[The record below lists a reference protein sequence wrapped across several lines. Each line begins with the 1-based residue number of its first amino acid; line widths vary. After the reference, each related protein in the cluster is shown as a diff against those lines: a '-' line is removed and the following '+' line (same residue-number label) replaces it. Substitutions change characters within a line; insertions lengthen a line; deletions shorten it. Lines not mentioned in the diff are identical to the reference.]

1 MGSSEADP
9 DPVTRYSQTER
20 IVLLID
26 LDPLLHLPDPTPY
39 TSAILSSAATLLS
52 FPSLSTALFSFRL
65 FLSSLSPL
73 LSSSTLSIP
82 LSLSFDLPSP
92 TLRHLS
98 NALSSLPSLL
108 RRHHISSPKASH
120 IASTLRQ
127 LIHDYAWDP
136 DSSLDSPIPSSLV
149 LLFSPLCNS
158 FEQLSLFLDREVGDE
173 YSFREMFLEFFGGV
187 RDVFSSRDIHCSWV
201 SVSAS
206 ARFESE
212 CGDSGEVGRVR
223 GFFERGVKGLGWGF
237 CGADSIV
244 LGSALVPFGLIYPK
258 IGVCWGSL
266 GFNDCSSKKAQVQL
280 CLQMLDVNRIPIQ
293 CNCCDLELVD
303 LKIPRR
309 CGDARFNPDLA
320 NSQGAGCQRNERF
333 RKQFSDGIIK
343 FEVKAV
349 QKSDAFVNV
358 RECLSE
364 SVMVREVFREPKKN
378 KDENSDQFF
387 ADRVLQMLATE
398 FGFQWRRKSV
408 PIWEILL
415 SFLCK
420 EGCWALVS
428 LTNGN
433 GGSCMGVLRP
443 FTVYSALLSVLGDPD
458 MDNDIGGA
466 NMAQYIRTMEHRV
479 FKSDRKSKKD
489 KVFLDSQA
497 KESDAA
503 NEGHGEK
510 KKMDLKSL
518 QNLTWNSFCESVCDQ
533 FEMDLKDVY
542 SVIESSKSKKLKF
555 LKWWMKQI
563 KKSSCSDIINLS
575 EIPKSNEIIAE
586 KNKDKL
592 TESPQNIEQPVSS
605 SASAGINTEAS
616 RIQDDAVLDCRLE
629 SSAEFFSNLSTKIQ
643 QGIESEDIDLGAMA
657 KRLVNSSI
665 YWLCRKDSRETNSEG
680 QKGGRETNSE
690 VQHDDREISNEG
702 HNAPSSSIVAS
713 ELIKFLLKEP
723 KELAA
728 KYKSRNSFSQASEPR
743 RTKQVTEHAA
753 REYPLTMFS
762 FNSAYDVLNSCKICG
777 TFISCISLITIR
789 YELQIL
795 LRMEILQ
802 SEVGSGVEDS
812 SKHKFVKKICQ
823 LLDDMHCH
831 MEGGFFGDW
840 NLENY
845 VAKIIKSRYSHTLED
860 VVHKIYNKMDL
871 LLFADVEEAPNNFLN
886 SEDSDKPLN
895 QIVYRDEMGE
905 NDISN
910 GPISS
915 ENEPFQLQNND
926 AGKLQRAIQEDHGRK
941 LIEAKE
947 RRDRA
952 RRFSSFTSWIPDLQ
966 RVWAPKHK
974 AMKPKTDPFRKVPN
988 EKRKRASYDR
998 VCETPLTGN
1007 KRSIQR
1013 EGDSGYD
1020 NYIADGDQASGSV
1033 SRKLFQGD

>member
-1 MGSSEADP
+1 MGFPEADP
-9 DPVTRYSQTER
+9 DPVTRYSHTER

-39 TSAILSSAATLLS
+39 TSAVLSSAATLLS
-52 FPSLSTALFSFRL
+52 FNSLSTALFSFRL
-65 FLSSLSPL
+65 FLSSLSPI
-73 LSSSTLSIP
+73 LSSSTLSLP

-92 TLRHLS
+92 TLRHLTQT
-98 NALSSLPSLL
+98 LSSLPSLL
-108 RRHHISSPKASH
+108 RRHHTSSPKASH

-136 DSSLDSPIPSSLV
+136 DSSSDSPVPSNLV

-158 FEQLSLFLDREVGDE
+158 FEQLLLFFDGEVADE
-173 YSFREMFLEFFGGV
+173 CSFCQWFSGFFGSV

-201 SVSAS
+201 SVTAN

-212 CGDSGEVGRVR
+212 CGDSGEIGRVR
-223 GFFERGVKGLGWGF
+223 GFFESGVKGLGWGF
-237 CGADSIV
+237 CDADSIV

-258 IGVCWGSL
+258 IGVYWGSL
-266 GFNDCSSKKAQVQL
+266 DFNDCSPRKPQVQL
-280 CLQMLDVNRIPIQ
+280 SLQILDVNKSPIQ
-293 CNCCDLELVD
+293 YNCCDLELVD
-303 LKIPRR
+303 LKIRRR

-320 NSQGAGCQRNERF
+320 NSQGAVCQRNERF
-333 RKQFSDGIIK
+333 WKQFSDGIMK

-349 QKSDAFVNV
+349 QKCDAFVNV

-364 SVMVREVFREPKKN
+364 SVLVREVFKESKKN
-378 KDENSDQFF
+378 KDGNSDDFF
-387 ADRVLQMLATE
+387 ADRVLEMLATE
-398 FGFQWRRKSV
+398 FGFQRRRKSV

-428 LTNGN
+428 LSNGN
-433 GGSCMGVLRP
+433 GGSCMCVLRP
-443 FTVYSALLSVLGDPD
+443 FTVYSALLSVLGGPD
-458 MDNDIGGA
+458 VANDSGGTSV
-466 NMAQYIRTMEHRV
+466 AQYIRTMEHRV

-497 KESDAA
+497 KKSDAA
-503 NEGHGEK
+503 NEGPEEK
-510 KKMDLKSL
+510 KRMDFKSL
-518 QNLTWNSFCESVCDQ
+518 QNLTWSSFCESVYNQ
-533 FEMDLKDVY
+533 FEMDLQDVY

-563 KKSSCSDIINLS
+563 KKSSRCDIINLS
-575 EIPKSNEIIAE
+575 EKPKSNEIIAE
-586 KNKDKL
+586 KSKGKL
-592 TESPQNIEQPVSS
+592 TKAPQDIEDPVSS
-605 SASAGINTEAS
+605 SASAGINTETS

-629 SSAEFFSNLSTKIQ
+629 TSADFFSNLSTKIQ
-643 QGIESEDIDLGAMA
+643 QGIESEVIDLGAMA

-665 YWLCRKDSRETNSEG
+665 YCLCRKDSRETKSEGQEGRRETNSEG

-690 VQHDDREISNEG
+690 GQKCVRETNSEGQHDDREISDEG

-713 ELIKFLLKEP
+713 ELIKFLLREP

-728 KYKSRNSFSQASEPR
+728 KYKSRNSFSQASEPGC
-743 RTKQVTEHAA
+743 TTQVKEHAA
-753 REYPLTMFS
+753 RE
-762 FNSAYDVLNSCKICG
+762 
-777 TFISCISLITIR
+777 

-802 SEVGSGVEDS
+802 SEVGSGIEDS
-812 SKHKFVKKICQ
+812 SKHKFVKQICQ

-831 MEGGFFGDW
+831 MEGGYFGDW

-860 VVHKIYNKMDL
+860 VVHKIYNKMEL
-871 LLFADVEEAPNNFLN
+871 LLFADEEEAPNNLLN
-886 SEDSDKPLN
+886 SEDSNKPLN
-895 QIVYRDEMGE
+895 QAIYRDEMGE

-910 GPISS
+910 EPMSS
-915 ENEPFQLQNND
+915 ENEPFQFQNND
-926 AGKLQRAIQEDHGRK
+926 TRNFQRVIQEDHNRK

-952 RRFSSFTSWIPDLQ
+952 RRFSSFTSWMPDLQ

-974 AMKPKTDPFRKVPN
+974 GMKPKTDPFRKEPQK
-988 EKRKRASYDR
+988 ERKRASYDR

-1013 EGDSGYD
+1013 ARGSGYD
-1020 NYIADGDQASGSV
+1020 NYIDDWDQASGSV

>member
-173 YSFREMFLEFFGGV
+173 YSFREMFSEFFGGV

-206 ARFESE
+206 ARFEFE

-358 RECLSE
+358 RQCLSE
-364 SVMVREVFREPKKN
+364 SVMVREVFREPKKK

-518 QNLTWNSFCESVCDQ
+518 QNLTWSSFCESVCDQ

-563 KKSSCSDIINLS
+563 KKSSCSDIINLP
-575 EIPKSNEIIAE
+575 ETPKSNEIIAE

-629 SSAEFFSNLSTKIQ
+629 TSAEFFSNLSTKIQ

-690 VQHDDREISNEG
+690 G
-702 HNAPSSSIVAS
+702 HIVAS

-753 REYPLTMFS
+753 REY
-762 FNSAYDVLNSCKICG
+762 
-777 TFISCISLITIR
+777 
-789 YELQIL
+789 ELQIL

-812 SKHKFVKKICQ
+812 SKHKFIKKICQ

-926 AGKLQRAIQEDHGRK
+926 TGKLQRAIQEDHGRK

-952 RRFSSFTSWIPDLQ
+952 R

>member
-1 MGSSEADP
+1 
-9 DPVTRYSQTER
+9 
-20 IVLLID
+20 
-26 LDPLLHLPDPTPY
+26 
-39 TSAILSSAATLLS
+39 
-52 FPSLSTALFSFRL
+52 
-65 FLSSLSPL
+65 
-73 LSSSTLSIP
+73 
-82 LSLSFDLPSP
+82 
-92 TLRHLS
+92 
-98 NALSSLPSLL
+98 
-108 RRHHISSPKASH
+108 
-120 IASTLRQ
+120 
-127 LIHDYAWDP
+127 
-136 DSSLDSPIPSSLV
+136 
-149 LLFSPLCNS
+149 
-158 FEQLSLFLDREVGDE
+158 
-173 YSFREMFLEFFGGV
+173 
-187 RDVFSSRDIHCSWV
+187 
-201 SVSAS
+201 
-206 ARFESE
+206 
-212 CGDSGEVGRVR
+212 
-223 GFFERGVKGLGWGF
+223 
-237 CGADSIV
+237 
-244 LGSALVPFGLIYPK
+244 
-258 IGVCWGSL
+258 
-266 GFNDCSSKKAQVQL
+266 
-280 CLQMLDVNRIPIQ
+280 
-293 CNCCDLELVD
+293 
-303 LKIPRR
+303 
-309 CGDARFNPDLA
+309 
-320 NSQGAGCQRNERF
+320 
-333 RKQFSDGIIK
+333 
-343 FEVKAV
+343 
-349 QKSDAFVNV
+349 
-358 RECLSE
+358 
-364 SVMVREVFREPKKN
+364 
-378 KDENSDQFF
+378 
-387 ADRVLQMLATE
+387 
-398 FGFQWRRKSV
+398 
-408 PIWEILL
+408 
-415 SFLCK
+415 
-420 EGCWALVS
+420 
-428 LTNGN
+428 
-433 GGSCMGVLRP
+433 
-443 FTVYSALLSVLGDPD
+443 
-458 MDNDIGGA
+458 
-466 NMAQYIRTMEHRV
+466 
-479 FKSDRKSKKD
+479 
-489 KVFLDSQA
+489 
-497 KESDAA
+497 
-503 NEGHGEK
+503 
-510 KKMDLKSL
+510 
-518 QNLTWNSFCESVCDQ
+518 
-533 FEMDLKDVY
+533 
-542 SVIESSKSKKLKF
+542 
-555 LKWWMKQI
+555 
-563 KKSSCSDIINLS
+563 
-575 EIPKSNEIIAE
+575 
-586 KNKDKL
+586 
-592 TESPQNIEQPVSS
+592 
-605 SASAGINTEAS
+605 
-616 RIQDDAVLDCRLE
+616 
-629 SSAEFFSNLSTKIQ
+629 
-643 QGIESEDIDLGAMA
+643 MA

-753 REYPLTMFS
+753 RE
-762 FNSAYDVLNSCKICG
+762 
-777 TFISCISLITIR
+777 